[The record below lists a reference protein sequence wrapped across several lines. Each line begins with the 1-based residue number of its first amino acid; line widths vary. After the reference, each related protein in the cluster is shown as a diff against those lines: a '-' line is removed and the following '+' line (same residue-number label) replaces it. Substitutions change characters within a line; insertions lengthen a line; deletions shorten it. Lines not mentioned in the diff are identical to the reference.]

1 MSVSLFKDMRMKLIV
16 VLNPSGKVQYMR
28 LDPYFKISAGIRF
41 LLFLISLIKSQ
52 CQTVKAPRLDLRNDK
67 MICLTVYF

>member
-28 LDPYFKISAGIRF
+28 LDPCKMSAGIRF

-67 MICLTVYF
+67 MICLTVFL